1 MNEYV
6 LKAREMQLKK
16 FQRGTQV
23 TDPNAAGQAPPMVT
37 LPPATT
43 NNTQSQP
50 FDPTVDAF
58 EPGRVRT
65 TGSQYLGDVGRGIAS
80 KLGNLPGIRGARN
93 FVGNLART
101 GQQQRY
107 GINQTRQN
115 IMAGRQKNFDRK
127 LGPKQLAEDAAKA
140 GQAINQAD
148 ADVAAADRR
157 QSDANMAD
165 MQAQQM
171 QQNQQLIGGP
181 AAEAARASKVA
192 EATKQAN
199 KKGGIG
205 MNPLALF
212 GTLGMSGIAQGLYNR
227 GQRRQGQDRLDAYSR
242 GDFSKS
248 LSNTIETIELRKS
261 FQVKN
266 ETGALRNAR
275 R

>member
-16 FQRGTQV
+16 FDGSTQV
-23 TDPNAAGQAPPMVT
+23 RDPNAAAQAPPAPS
-37 LPPATT
+37 LPAVAN

-50 FDPTVDAF
+50 PDPTVDAF
-58 EPGRVRT
+58 TQGRVKT

-80 KLGNLPGIRGARN
+80 KLGNLPGVRGARN
-93 FVGNLART
+93 FVNNLART
-101 GQQQRY
+101 GQQERY

-115 IMAGRQKNFDRK
+115 IMANRQKDFTRK
-127 LGPKQLAEDAAKA
+127 LGPKQLASDAAKS
-140 GQAINQAD
+140 GQAINQND
-148 ADVAAADRR
+148 ADVAD
-157 QSDANMAD
+157 AD
-165 MQAQQM
+165 MQERDAMMAGMQGQQM
-171 QQNQQLIGGP
+171 AQNQQLINDP
-181 AAEAARASKVA
+181 AAQAARASKVA
-192 EATKQAN
+192 EATKQSN

-227 GQRRQGQDRLDAYSR
+227 GQRQQGKDKLEGYSR

>member
-16 FQRGTQV
+16 FQQGTQV
-23 TDPNAAGQAPPMVT
+23 TDPNAAAQAPPMVN
-37 LPPATT
+37 LPPV
-43 NNTQSQP
+43 QP
-50 FDPTVDAF
+50 QQPPDPMVDSF
-58 EPGRVRT
+58 TPGRVKT

-93 FVGNLART
+93 LVNNLART

-115 IMAGRQKNFDRK
+115 IMAGRQKNFERK
-127 LGPKQLAEDAAKA
+127 SGPKLLAQDAARA
-140 GQAINQAD
+140 GQALNEN
-148 ADVAAADRR
+148 
-157 QSDANMAD
+157 DANVAEADMQQRDAMMAD
-165 MQAQQM
+165 MQGQQM

-181 AAEAARASKVA
+181 AADAARASKVA
-192 EATKQAN
+192 QATKQAN

-212 GTLGMSGIAQGLYNR
+212 GTLGMSGIAQHLYNR